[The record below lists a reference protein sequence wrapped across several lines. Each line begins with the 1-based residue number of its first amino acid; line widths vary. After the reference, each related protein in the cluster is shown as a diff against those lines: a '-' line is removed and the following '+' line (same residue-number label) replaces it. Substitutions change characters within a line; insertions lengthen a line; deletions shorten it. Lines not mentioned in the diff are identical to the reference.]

1 MASIDNRVVE
11 MKFDNAAFETKIAS
25 TIASLDKLEASLKLP
40 SAGKGFTDVNTAAQ
54 NVSFNPLTT
63 GIDSL
68 VGKFSTLSIIGI
80 TTLTNIANKA
90 IDTGISIGK
99 SLSIDQ
105 VMSGFREYETNMNA
119 IQTVLANTR
128 SQGTNLNDVNSAL
141 DKLNDYS
148 DKTIYNFGQM
158 AKNIGTF
165 TAAGVD
171 LDTAVQSIKG
181 IANLAAISGS
191 SSEQASTAMYQLSQ
205 AIATGSVK
213 LMDWN
218 SVTNAG
224 MGGKVFQEALFN
236 TGMALGKIKDAPI
249 GTTFKEWTDAG
260 NTFRG
265 TLEKGWLT
273 SDVLTTTLKG
283 IAGEL
288 TEAQLLAIGYT
299 QEQAKSV
306 LELGITG
313 VEAATKVRTFSQLMT
328 TARETVGSG
337 FSQSFRI
344 ILGDFNQATELF
356 TGISQAFG
364 KIAGESADSRN
375 ALLTQWAGIGG
386 REAVINGLTNAAK
399 ALGTIITTVKNA
411 FASIFPPMTGIQLT
425 RLSFAFED
433 FTKKLTPSID
443 TLHTIRV
450 VSRALFGVI
459 EIGYTFVKELARS
472 FLDLFKALGKSEGAS
487 GVLKFITY
495 LSADLK
501 ALNNFL
507 VTDGGIAKA
516 FDAVTDSILR
526 FARDPAAELKRLKD
540 IALEIFGVLTTGS
553 ENLGN
558 LPSGFVD
565 FLNRVRDALIGISL
579 PGVNIERLSQ
589 RFQGFKDTVES
600 ISSALAPVI
609 AALERFTGYIVNWFK
624 ELAGKMKGAAE
635 PGDFSKVLD
644 AVNLGIVASIGGLLA
659 FLAKGVNLDFGNI
672 FGSLKTTLN
681 EATGVLKGMQMDL
694 KANAIMKIGI
704 AIGILAVSVL
714 LLASVDSASLTKAL
728 VATAAGLAILMGSL
742 NAMATTMNVKSAS
755 VFTIVSTGL
764 IALSAALLI
773 LSFAVKTL
781 GGLSIADLAQ
791 GLIAIQLLINVLQGI
806 AQQLSTNSKGL
817 IRAGIGLIGIAIAL
831 NILASAV
838 FLFGSMDLVTMGK
851 GLLGVTI
858 GLIVISGA
866 LNAMPADTF
875 VKAAGLILVAG
886 ALNILAIAVK
896 LFASMSWEEMA
907 KGFGSVAVGLT
918 IIAFAMHLMPSN
930 MILTAAGLLAVSL
943 SLLIIAEAL
952 KQIATLTWNDLI
964 KGLVG
969 IAGSLLIL
977 TVAAHAMSGA
987 LAGAFAMVVMAGALH
1002 VIAGA
1007 LVSLGELSITEIVKG
1022 LFAIAAVFAVIA
1034 IAAVLIQPAIPAM
1047 LALGAALLVVGIGI
1061 ALFGLGVNALARGLQ
1076 ILVNIIKANVDFI
1089 ISILD
1094 KLLERIPILIVGLV
1108 VGLLAALDIILE
1120 ALPIILEQLGIIIA
1134 QLIDTLIL
1142 LLPKVEELIIA
1153 LIDTIITIIDEK
1165 AVDILMAGYRLLIGL
1180 INGITDHIDEYVTA
1194 VVGLIAAFINSLA
1207 ENIGQII
1214 EAGMNLLRSFISG
1227 LIDNIAEIATMVA
1240 QLIVAFVNAVALQYT
1255 IIIQAGVDLLVRF
1268 LSGVK
1273 DNLTKVID
1281 AVTEVVTT
1289 FITEIGNSATKI
1301 AQAGADALVDFL
1313 GGIGDNIW
1321 KVGQAVGEI
1330 ITKFIDTVSNQSKR
1344 IIRAG
1349 TDAIVQFIDGL
1360 GDSATEIA
1368 VAAINTIVDFVVAI
1382 DKAIEDNVDSFTAA
1396 GRSIAWNILDGMTLG
1411 LAGGVKNVV
1420 GGAINVGK
1428 SIVSGIGGFLGINS
1442 PSKVFIGIGES
1453 IIEGLSMGLDRTGA
1467 SDTSATNLAQ
1477 STADTFTRSL
1487 QSLSDSLNFS
1497 TEFNPTITPVLDLT
1511 NVRVGAREINGL
1523 ISSTNGI
1530 NATVSTGQAQT
1541 IALTEL
1547 NNDSIPTS
1555 QNGSNELRFEQ
1566 NIYSPTQLSVS
1577 DIYRQTRNQIT
1588 LAKEE
1593 LSIL

>member
-40 SAGKGFTDVNTAAQ
+40 SAGKGFADVNTAAQ
-54 NVSFNPLTT
+54 NVSFNPLTS

-80 TTLTNIANKA
+80 TTLTNITNKA
-90 IDTGISIGK
+90 ISAGISITK

-119 IQTVLANTR
+119 IQTVLANTK
-128 SQGTNLNDVNSAL
+128 SQGTNLNDVNAAL
-141 DKLNDYS
+141 DKLNEYS

-165 TAAGVD
+165 TAAGVN

-205 AIATGSVK
+205 AIASGTVK

-249 GTTFKEWTDAG
+249 GTTFKQWTDAG

-273 SDVLTTTLKG
+273 SDVLTTTLQG

-299 QEQAKSV
+299 KEQAKSV
-306 LELGITG
+306 IELGVTG

-344 ILGDFNQATELF
+344 ILGDFESATVLF
-356 TGISQAFG
+356 TGISTAFG
-364 KIAGESADSRN
+364 KIAGESADARN
-375 ALLTQWAGIGG
+375 AILEEWSGIGG
-386 REAVINGLTNAAK
+386 REAIINGLTNVVK
-399 ALGTIITTVKNA
+399 ALAVVINRVKAA
-411 FASIFPPMTGIQLT
+411 FARIFPPITGIQLT
-425 RLSFAFED
+425 KLSFAFED
-433 FTKKLTPSID
+433 FTKKLIPSTE
-443 TLHTIRV
+443 TLKIITDV
-450 VSRALFGVI
+450 FQGVFAAV
-459 EIGYTFVKELARS
+459 EIGYTVVKELAGS

-487 GVLKFITY
+487 TVLTFIKG
-495 LSADLK
+495 LANDLVR
-501 ALNNFL
+501 LNKFL

-526 FARDPAAELKRLKD
+526 FARDPVGELKRLKD

-589 RFQGFKDTVES
+589 RFEGFKDTVGS

-609 AALERFTGYIVNWFK
+609 AALERFGGYIVNWFK
-624 ELAGKMKGAAE
+624 ELAGKMKAAAA

-644 AVNLGIVASIGGLLA
+644 AVNLGIVASIGGMLA
-659 FLAKGVNLDFGNI
+659 FLTKGVNLDFGGI
-672 FGSLKTTLN
+672 FGGLQKTLS

-728 VATAAGLAILMGSL
+728 VATAAGLALLMSAL
-742 NAMATTMNVKSAS
+742 ASMSTTMNVKSAS
-755 VFTIVSTGL
+755 VFTIVSTGM
-764 IALSAALLI
+764 IALSAAMLI
-773 LSFAVKTL
+773 LAFAVKTL

-806 AQQLSTNSKGL
+806 AQQLSANSKGL

-838 FLFGSMDLVTMGK
+838 FLFGSMDLLTMGQ

-875 VKAAGLILVAG
+875 AKAAGLMLVAG
-886 ALNILAIAVK
+886 ALTVLAIAVK
-896 LFASMSWEEMA
+896 IFATMSWNEMA
-907 KGFGSVAVGLT
+907 KGFGSVALGLT
-918 IIAFAMHLMPSN
+918 IIALAMHLMPKN
-930 MILTAAGLLAVSL
+930 MIVTAAGLILVSA

-952 KQIATLTWNDLI
+952 KQIATLTWNDII

-969 IAGSLLIL
+969 IAGALLIL
-977 TVAAHAMSGA
+977 TIAAHAMSGA
-987 LAGAFAMVVMAGALH
+987 LAGAFAMTVMAVALL
-1002 VIAGA
+1002 VISDA
-1007 LVSLGELSITEIVKG
+1007 LATVGKLKMSEIIKG
-1022 LFAIAAVFAVIA
+1022 LIGLAAVFALIA
-1034 IAAVLIQPAIPAM
+1034 ISAVLIQPAIGSI
-1047 LALGAALLVVGIGI
+1047 LALGAALLIIGI
-1061 ALFGLGVNALARGLQ
+1061 AVAAFGLGINALARGLQ
-1076 ILVNIIKANVDFI
+1076 QVVAIGTEAVDWIIAL
-1089 ISILD
+1089 LD
-1094 KLLERIPILIVGLV
+1094 KLIERIPILAKGLAIA
-1108 VGLLAALDIILE
+1108 LLAIVDILLE
-1120 ALPIILEQLGIIIA
+1120 ALPVIIEQLGVIIA
-1134 QLIDTLIL
+1134 QLIDTLIE
-1142 LLPKVEELIIA
+1142 LLPKVEVLIIA
-1153 LIDTIITIIDEK
+1153 LIDSIITIIDAK
-1165 AVDILMAGYRLLIGL
+1165 AVDIIMVGYRFLVNLIKGL
-1180 INGITDHIDEYVTA
+1180 TDNIDEYVTA

-1207 ENIGQII
+1207 ENIGQIV

-1227 LIDNIAEIATMVA
+1227 LIDNIVEIATMVA
-1240 QLIVAFVNAVALQYT
+1240 QLIVAFINAVALQYT
-1255 IIIQAGVDLLVRF
+1255 IIIQAGVDLLVQF

-1273 DNLTKVID
+1273 NNLTKVID

-1321 KVGQAVGEI
+1321 KVGQAVGDV

-1349 TDAIVQFIDGL
+1349 TDAIVQFIEGL

-1368 VAAINTIVDFVVAI
+1368 VAAIETIVNFVEEI
-1382 DKAIEDNVDSFTAA
+1382 DKAIEANVDRFTSA
-1396 GRSIAWNILDGMTLG
+1396 GRSIAWNIVNGMTLG
-1411 LAGGVKNVV
+1411 LAGGVKDVV
-1420 GGAINVGK
+1420 GGAIDLGK
-1428 SIVSGIGGFLGINS
+1428 SVIGGALDVLKIWS
-1442 PSKVFIGIGES
+1442 PSRVFMDIGS
-1453 IIEGLSMGLDRTGA
+1453 NVVAGLVVGLNDNDPA
-1467 SDTSATNLAQ
+1467 VDSAENLAAVTINTMQ
-1477 STADTFTRSL
+1477 DT
-1487 QSLSDSLNFS
+1487 LSRLSNDLSVA

-1511 NVRVGAREINGL
+1511 NVRVGAREISGL

-1541 IALTEL
+1541 IAVTQL

-1566 NIYSPTQLSVS
+1566 NIYAPTQLSVS

>member
-40 SAGKGFTDVNTAAQ
+40 SAGKGFTDVNAAAQ

-68 VGKFSTLSIIGI
+68 VGKFSSLSIIGI
-80 TTLTNIANKA
+80 TALTNIANKA
-90 IDTGISIGK
+90 VDAGINIGK

-119 IQTVLANTR
+119 IQTVLANTK

-141 DKLNDYS
+141 DKLNEYS

-171 LDTAVQSIKG
+171 LDTSVQSIKG

-205 AIATGSVK
+205 AISSGTVK

-236 TGMALGKIKDAPI
+236 TGVALGKIKDAPV
-249 GTTFKEWTDAG
+249 GTTFQQWTDAG

-265 TLEKGWLT
+265 TLEQGWLT
-273 SDVLTTTLKG
+273 SDVLTTTLQG

-299 QEQAKSV
+299 QEQAKSII
-306 LELGITG
+306 ELGITG

-375 ALLTQWAGIGG
+375 ALLSQWAGIGG

-399 ALGTIITTVKNA
+399 ALGTVINTVKTSFSA
-411 FASIFPPMTGIQLT
+411 IFPPMTGIQLT
-425 RLSFAFED
+425 KLSFAFED
-433 FTKKLTPSID
+433 FTKKLTPSIE
-443 TLHTIRV
+443 TLLLIRR
-450 VSRALFGVI
+450 VSAALFGVI
-459 EIGYTFVKELARS
+459 EIGYTVVKELAGS
-472 FLDLFKALGKSEGAS
+472 FLVLFKALGKSEGAS

-495 LSADLK
+495 LSADLIQ
-501 ALNNFL
+501 LNKFL

-516 FDAVTDSILR
+516 FDAITDSILR
-526 FARDPAAELKRLKD
+526 FARDPVGELKRLKD

-579 PGVNIERLSQ
+579 PGVNIERLSD
-589 RFQGFKDTVES
+589 RFEGFKDTVGS

-609 AALERFTGYIVNWFK
+609 AALEKFGGYIVNWFK
-624 ELAGKMKGAAE
+624 ELAGKMKGAAA

-644 AVNLGIVASIGGLLA
+644 AVNLGIVASIGGMLA
-659 FLAKGVNLDFGNI
+659 FLTKGVNLDFGSI
-672 FGSLKTTLN
+672 FGGLKDTLN

-742 NAMATTMNVKSAS
+742 NAMSTTMNVKSAS

-764 IALSAALLI
+764 IALSAALLV
-773 LSFAVKTL
+773 LAFAVKTL
-781 GGLSIADLAQ
+781 SELSILDLAK
-791 GLIAIQLLINVLQGI
+791 GLIAIQLLVNVLQGI
-806 AQQLSTNSKGL
+806 AQQLSANSKGL
-817 IRAGIGLIGIAIAL
+817 VRAGIGLIGIAIAL
-831 NILASAV
+831 NILAGAV
-838 FLFGSMDLVTMGK
+838 FLFGSMDLLTMGQ

-875 VKAAGLILVAG
+875 AKAAGLMLVAG
-886 ALNILAIAVK
+886 ALTVLAIAVK
-896 LFASMSWEEMA
+896 IFATMSWNEMA
-907 KGFGSVAVGLT
+907 KGFGSVALGLT
-918 IIAFAMHLMPSN
+918 IIALAMHLMPTN
-930 MILTAAGLLAVSL
+930 MIVTAAGLMLVSL
-943 SLLIIAEAL
+943 SLLVIAEAL
-952 KQIATLTWNDLI
+952 KQIATLTWNDII

-969 IAGSLLIL
+969 IAGALLIL
-977 TVAAHAMSGA
+977 TIAAHAMSGA
-987 LAGAFAMVVMAGALH
+987 LAGAIAMTVMAVALLL
-1002 VIAGA
+1002 ISDA
-1007 LVSLGELSITEIVKG
+1007 LATVGQLSITEIIKG
-1022 LFAIAAVFAVIA
+1022 LIGLAAVFAVIG
-1034 IAAVLIQPAIPAM
+1034 IAGTLIAPAIGPILG
-1047 LALGAALLVVGIGI
+1047 LAAALLLIGI
-1061 ALFGLGVNALARGLQ
+1061 AIGVFGLGVNALARGLQ
-1076 ILVNIIKANVDFI
+1076 QVVAIGTEAVDWVI
-1089 ISILD
+1089 ALLD
-1094 KLLERIPILIVGLV
+1094 KLIERIPILAKGLALALV
-1108 VGLLAALDIILE
+1108 AILDILLAAL
-1120 ALPIILEQLGIIIA
+1120 PVMVEQLGIIIA
-1134 QLIDTLIL
+1134 QLIDTLIE
-1142 LLPKVEELIIA
+1142 LLPKLEEFIIA
-1153 LIDTIITIIDEK
+1153 LIDSIITIIDEK
-1165 AVDILMAGYRLLIGL
+1165 AVDIIMVGYRFL
-1180 INGITDHIDEYVTA
+1180 INLIKGLTDNIDEYVTA

-1207 ENIGQII
+1207 ENIGQIV

-1227 LIDNIAEIATMVA
+1227 LIDNIVEIATMVG
-1240 QLIVAFVNAVALQYT
+1240 QLIVAFIEAVALQYM
-1255 IIIQAGVDLLVRF
+1255 IIIQAGVDLLVQF

-1313 GGIGDNIW
+1313 DGIGDNIW
-1321 KVGQAVGEI
+1321 KVGQAVGDV
-1330 ITKFIDTVSNQSKR
+1330 ITKFINTVSNQSKR

-1349 TDAIVQFIDGL
+1349 TDAIVQFIEGL

-1368 VAAINTIVDFVVAI
+1368 VAAIETIVNFVEEI
-1382 DKAIEDNVDSFTAA
+1382 DKAIEANVDRFTSA
-1396 GRSIAWNILDGMTLG
+1396 GRSIAWNIVNGMTLG
-1411 LAGGVKNVV
+1411 LAGGVKDVV
-1420 GGAINVGK
+1420 GGAIDLGK
-1428 SIVSGIGGFLGINS
+1428 SVIGGALDVLKIWS
-1442 PSKVFIGIGES
+1442 PSRVFMDIGS
-1453 IIEGLSMGLDRTGA
+1453 NVVAGLVVGLNDNDPA
-1467 SDTSATNLAQ
+1467 VDSAENLAAVTINTMQ
-1477 STADTFTRSL
+1477 DT
-1487 QSLSDSLNFS
+1487 LSRLSNDLSVA

-1511 NVRVGAREINGL
+1511 NVRVGAREISGL
-1523 ISSTNGI
+1523 ISSTDGI

-1541 IALTEL
+1541 IAVTEL
-1547 NNDSIPTS
+1547 NTDSIPTS

-1566 NIYSPTQLSVS
+1566 NIYAPTQLSVS

>member
-40 SAGKGFTDVNTAAQ
+40 SAGKGFADVNTAAQ
-54 NVSFNPLTT
+54 NVSFNPLTS

-68 VGKFSTLSIIGI
+68 VGKFSSLSIIGI
-80 TTLTNIANKA
+80 TALTNIANKA
-90 IDTGISIGK
+90 VDAGISIGK

-119 IQTVLANTR
+119 IQTVLANTK

-141 DKLNDYS
+141 DKLNEYS

-171 LDTAVQSIKG
+171 LDTSVQSIKG

-205 AIATGSVK
+205 AISSGTVK

-236 TGMALGKIKDAPI
+236 TGVALNKIKDAPV

-265 TLEKGWLT
+265 TLEQGWLT
-273 SDVLTTTLKG
+273 SDVLTTTLQG

-299 QEQAKSV
+299 QEQSKAII
-306 LELGITG
+306 ELGITG

-356 TGISQAFG
+356 TGISAAFG

-375 ALLTQWAGIGG
+375 ALLTQWANIGG

-399 ALGTIITTVKNA
+399 ALGAVITTVKSA
-411 FASIFPPMTGIQLT
+411 FSGIFPPMTGIQLT

-443 TLHTIRV
+443 TLHTIRL
-450 VSRALFGVI
+450 VSSALFGVI
-459 EIGYTFVKELARS
+459 EIGYTFVKELAGS

-540 IALEIFGVLTTGS
+540 IALEIFGVLTTGY

-600 ISSALAPVI
+600 ISGALAPVI
-609 AALERFTGYIVNWFK
+609 AALEKFGGYIVNWFK
-624 ELAGKMKGAAE
+624 ELAGKMKSAAA

-644 AVNLGIVASIGGLLA
+644 AVNLGIVASIGGMLA
-659 FLAKGVNLDFGNI
+659 FLTKGVNLDFGGI
-672 FGSLKTTLN
+672 FGGLKNTLS

-714 LLASVDSASLTKAL
+714 LLASVDSAALTKAL
-728 VATAAGLAILMGSL
+728 VATAAGLAILMGAL
-742 NAMATTMNVKSAS
+742 NSMATSMNVKSAS
-755 VFTIVSTGL
+755 VFTIVSTGM
-764 IALSAALLI
+764 IALSAAMLL
-773 LSFAVKTL
+773 LAFAVKTL

-806 AQQLSTNSKGL
+806 AQQLSANSKGL

-838 FLFGSMDLVTMGK
+838 FLFGSMDLLTMGQ
-851 GLLGVTI
+851 GLLGVTV

-875 VKAAGLILVAG
+875 AKAAGLMLVAG
-886 ALNILAIAVK
+886 ALTVLAIAVK
-896 LFASMSWEEMA
+896 LFATMSWEEMA

-930 MILTAAGLLAVSL
+930 MLLTAAGLIAVSL

-952 KQIATLTWNDLI
+952 KQIATLTWNDII

-977 TVAAHAMSGA
+977 TLAAHAMSGA
-987 LAGAFAMVVMAGALH
+987 LAGAAAMVVMAGALH

-1007 LVSLGELSITEIVKG
+1007 LATVGKLTLSEIVKG
-1022 LFAIAAVFAVIA
+1022 LFAIAAVFAVLA

-1047 LALGAALLVVGIGI
+1047 LALGAALMLLGVGI

-1076 ILVNIIKANVDFI
+1076 ILVGIFKTNIEFI
-1089 ISILD
+1089 ISMLD
-1094 KLLERIPILIVGLV
+1094 KLLERIPVLIVGLT
-1108 VGLLAALDIILE
+1108 VGLLAAVDIILE
-1120 ALPIILEQLGIIIA
+1120 ALPIIIEQLGIIIA
-1134 QLIDTLIL
+1134 QLIDTLIT
-1142 LLPKVEELIIA
+1142 LLPKVEKLIIA
-1153 LIDTIITIIDEK
+1153 LIDSIIRIVDEK
-1165 AVDILMAGYRLLIGL
+1165 AVDVLMAGYRLLIGL
-1180 INGITDHIDEYVTA
+1180 INGITEHIDEFVTA

-1207 ENIGQII
+1207 QNIGKIV
-1214 EAGMNLLRSFISG
+1214 EAGMNLLRSFIKG
-1227 LIDNIAEIATMVA
+1227 LIDNIVEIATMVGE
-1240 QLIVAFVNAVALQYT
+1240 LIAAFIEAVITQYT
-1255 IIIQAGVDLLVRF
+1255 IIIQAGVDLLIQF

-1273 DNLTKVID
+1273 DNLSKVID
-1281 AVTEVVTT
+1281 AVTEVITT

-1301 AQAGADALVDFL
+1301 AKAGADALTDFL
-1313 GGIGDNIW
+1313 DGIADNIG
-1321 KVGQAVGEI
+1321 KIGGAVGNI
-1330 ITKFIDTVSNQSKR
+1330 ITKFIETVSNNSKR
-1344 IIRAG
+1344 IIKAG
-1349 TDAIVQFIDGL
+1349 TDAIVDFIEGI
-1360 GDSATEIA
+1360 GDAATEIA
-1368 VAAINTIVDFVVAI
+1368 IAAVETITDFAEALAKAI
-1382 DKAIEDNVDSFTAA
+1382 DDNVDDFKAA
-1396 GRSIAWNILDGMTLG
+1396 GRSIAWNILDGATLG
-1411 LAGGVKNVV
+1411 LAGGVKDLA
-1420 GGAINVGK
+1420 GKAINIGK
-1428 SIVSGIGGFLGINS
+1428 SIVGGIGGFLGINS

-1453 IIEGLSMGLDRTGA
+1453 IIEGLAMGLDRTGA

-1477 STADTFTRSL
+1477 STTDTFTRSL
-1487 QSLSDSLNFS
+1487 QSLSDSLDFTN
-1497 TEFNPTITPVLDLT
+1497 EFNPTITPVLDLT
-1511 NVRVGAREINGL
+1511 NVRVGARAISGL

-1541 IALTEL
+1541 IAATETP
-1547 NNDSIPTS
+1547 NQTIPTS
-1555 QNGSNELRFEQ
+1555 QNGSNEVRFEQ
-1566 NIYSPTQLSVS
+1566 NIYAPTQLSTS

-1588 LAKEE
+1588 IAKEE

>member
-40 SAGKGFTDVNTAAQ
+40 SAGKGFSDVNTAAQ
-54 NVSFNPLTT
+54 NVSFNPLTS

-68 VGKFSTLSIIGI
+68 VGKFSSLSIVGI
-80 TTLTNIANKA
+80 TALTNITNKA
-90 IDTGISIGK
+90 IDAGISISK

-128 SQGTNLNDVNSAL
+128 SQGTNLNDVNAAL
-141 DKLNDYS
+141 DKLNEYS

-171 LDTAVQSIKG
+171 LDTSVQSIKG

-205 AIATGSVK
+205 AISAGSVK

-236 TGMALGKIKDAPI
+236 TGVALGKIADAPV
-249 GTTFKEWTDAG
+249 GTTFKQWTDAG

-273 SDVLTTTLKG
+273 SDVLTTTLQG

-299 QEQAKSV
+299 QEQAKAV
-306 LELGITG
+306 IELGVTG

-344 ILGDFNQATELF
+344 ILGDFESATVLF

-386 REAVINGLTNAAK
+386 REAVINGLTNSAK
-399 ALGTIITTVKNA
+399 ALGEVINRVKAA
-411 FASIFPPMTGIQLT
+411 FARIFPPITGIQLT
-425 RLSFAFED
+425 KLSFAFED
-433 FTKKLTPSID
+433 FTKKLMPSTE
-443 TLHTIRV
+443 TLKIITDV
-450 VSRALFGVI
+450 FQGVFAAV
-459 EIGYTFVKELARS
+459 EIGYTVVKELAGS
-472 FLDLFKALGKSEGAS
+472 FLDLFKALGKSDGAS
-487 GVLKFITY
+487 TVLDFIKG
-495 LSADLK
+495 LADDLVT
-501 ALNNFL
+501 LNKIL

-516 FDAVTDSILR
+516 FDFVTDSILR
-526 FARDPAAELKRLKD
+526 FARDPAGELKKLKD
-540 IALEIFGVLTTGS
+540 IALEIFGVLTTGY

-589 RFQGFKDTVES
+589 RFEGFKDTVES
-600 ISSALAPVI
+600 ISGALAPI
-609 AALERFTGYIVNWFK
+609 INKLEEFTGYVVNWFK

-644 AVNLGIVASIGGLLA
+644 GVNLGIVAAIGGMLA
-659 FLAKGVNLDFGNI
+659 FLTKGVNLDFGGI
-672 FGSLKTTLN
+672 FGGLQETLQ

-773 LSFAVKTL
+773 LAFAVKTL
-781 GGLSIADLAQ
+781 GSLSIADLAQ

-806 AQQLSTNSKGL
+806 AKQLSANSKGL
-817 IRAGIGLIGIAIAL
+817 IRAGIGLVGIAIAL

-851 GLLGVTI
+851 GLLGVTV

-875 VKAAGLILVAG
+875 TKAAGLMLVAG
-886 ALNILAIAVK
+886 ALTVLAIAVK
-896 LFASMSWEEMA
+896 LFATMSWEEMA
-907 KGFGSVAVGLT
+907 KGFGSVALGLT

-987 LAGAFAMVVMAGALH
+987 LAGAAAMVVMAGALH
-1002 VIAGA
+1002 VISGA
-1007 LVSLGELSITEIVKG
+1007 LVSLGGLSLSEIVKG

-1047 LALGAALLVVGIGI
+1047 LALGAALLVVGLGI

-1076 ILVNIIKANVDFI
+1076 ILVNIIKGNVDFI
-1089 ISILD
+1089 ISMLD
-1094 KLLERIPILIVGLV
+1094 KLLDRIPILIVGLV

-1134 QLIDTLIL
+1134 QLIDTLIM

-1153 LIDTIITIIDEK
+1153 LIDSIIRIVDEK

-1180 INGITDHIDEYVTA
+1180 VNGITEHVDEFVTA

-1207 ENIGQII
+1207 ENIGQIV

-1227 LIDNIAEIATMVA
+1227 LIDNIVEISTMVG
-1240 QLIVAFVNAVALQYT
+1240 QLIAAFITAVGAQYLV
-1255 IIIQAGVDLLVRF
+1255 IIQAGVDLLIQF

-1273 DNLTKVID
+1273 DNLQKVID
-1281 AVTEVVTT
+1281 AVTEVITT

-1301 AQAGADALVDFL
+1301 AQAGSDALVDFL
-1313 GGIGDNIW
+1313 DGISNNIE
-1321 KVGQAVGEI
+1321 KVGTAVGDVV
-1330 ITKFIDTVSNQSKR
+1330 TKFIDTVSDESDR
-1344 IIRAG
+1344 IIEAG
-1349 TDAIVQFIDGL
+1349 TDAIVGFITGL
-1360 GDSATEIA
+1360 GSAAERIA
-1368 VAAINTIVDFVVAI
+1368 DAAVTAITDFVQAL
-1382 DKAIEDNVDSFTAA
+1382 DKAIEDNADDFKAA
-1396 GRSIAWNILDGMTLG
+1396 GRSIAWNILDGATLG
-1411 LAGGVKNVV
+1411 LAGGVKSVAEK
-1420 GGAINVGK
+1420 GIEIGK
-1428 SIVSGIGGFLGINS
+1428 SIVGGIGGFLGINS

-1453 IIEGLSMGLDRTGA
+1453 IIEGLAMGLDRTGA

-1487 QSLSDSLNFS
+1487 QSLSDSLDFTN
-1497 TEFNPTITPVLDLT
+1497 EFNPTITPVLDLT